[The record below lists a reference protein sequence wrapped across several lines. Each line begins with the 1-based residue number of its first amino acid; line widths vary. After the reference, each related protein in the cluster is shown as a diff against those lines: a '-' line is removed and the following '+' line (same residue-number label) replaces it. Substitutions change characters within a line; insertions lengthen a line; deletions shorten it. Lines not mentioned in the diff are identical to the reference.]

1 MTPDLDYATAADRLG
16 TSLDAKRARAV
27 GYLRSRGKYIVDA
40 DCNWR
45 PTKPE
50 ATDVQRTIVNAMAE
64 TSTQDCVRM
73 AMGVPSLLRR
83 QAA

>member
-1 MTPDLDYATAADRLG
+1 MTIDYITPADRLG
-16 TSLDAKRARAV
+16 TSLQAKRAAAIA
-27 GYLRSRGKYIVDA
+27 YLRSRGKYIVDA

-45 PTKPE
+45 PTN
-50 ATDVQRTIVNAMAE
+50 AANTDVQRTIVNAMAE
-64 TSTQDCVRM
+64 TITQDCVRQ

>member
-1 MTPDLDYATAADRLG
+1 MSPCLDHATPADRLG
-16 TSLDAKRARAV
+16 TSLEAKRAAAIR
-27 GYLRSRGKYIVDA
+27 YLRSRGKYIVDA

-50 ATDVQRTIVNAMAE
+50 ATDVQQTIVHAMTE
-64 TSTQDCVRM
+64 TINQDCVRF
-73 AMGVPSLLRR
+73 AMGVPSLMRA

>member
-1 MTPDLDYATAADRLG
+1 MIDHATPADRLG
-16 TSLDAKRARAV
+16 TSLACKRASAIA
-27 GYLRSRGKYIVDA
+27 YLRSRGKYIVDA

-50 ATDVQRTIVNAMAE
+50 ATDVKRTIVNAMAE
-64 TSTQDCVRM
+64 TITQDCQRY
-73 AMGVPSLLRR
+73 AAGVPSLMRR

>member
-1 MTPDLDYATAADRLG
+1 MTIDYISASDRLG
-16 TSLDAKRARAV
+16 TSLAAKRSAAIA
-27 GYLRSRGKYIVDA
+27 YLRSRGKYIVDA

-45 PTKPE
+45 PTSAA

-64 TSTQDCVRM
+64 TITQDCVRQ

>member
-1 MTPDLDYATAADRLG
+1 MTDYMTPADRLG
-16 TSLDAKRARAV
+16 TSLQAKRAQAIA
-27 GYLRSRGKYIVDA
+27 YLRSRGKYIVDA

-64 TSTQDCVRM
+64 TINADCVRL
-73 AMGVPSLLRR
+73 GVSSLLRR

>member
-1 MTPDLDYATAADRLG
+1 MTIDYISAADRLG
-16 TSLDAKRARAV
+16 TSLQAKRAAAIA
-27 GYLRSRGKYIVDA
+27 YLRSRGKYIVDA

-45 PTKPE
+45 PTN
-50 ATDVQRTIVNAMAE
+50 AANTDVQRTIVNAMAE
-64 TSTQDCVRM
+64 TITQDCVRQ

>member
-1 MTPDLDYATAADRLG
+1 MTPCHDHVTAADRLG
-16 TSLDAKRARAV
+16 ASLDAKRAAAIA
-27 GYLRSRGKYIVDA
+27 YLRSRGKYIVDA

-45 PTKPE
+45 PTN
-50 ATDVQRTIVNAMAE
+50 AANTSVQRTIVNAMAE
-64 TSTQDCVRM
+64 AINQDCARF

>member
-1 MTPDLDYATAADRLG
+1 MTDYATPADRLG
-16 TSLDAKRARAV
+16 TSLAAKRSAAIA
-27 GYLRSRGKYIVDA
+27 YLRSRGKYIVDA

-64 TSTQDCVRM
+64 SINQDCVRY
-73 AMGVPSLLRR
+73 AAGLPSLLRR

>member
-1 MTPDLDYATAADRLG
+1 MTDYMTSADRLG
-16 TSLDAKRARAV
+16 TSLQAKRAAAI

-45 PTKPE
+45 PTN
-50 ATDVQRTIVNAMAE
+50 AANTDVQRTIVHAMAE
-64 TSTQDCVRM
+64 TINQDCVRL
-73 AMGVPSLLRR
+73 GVPSLLRR

>member
-1 MTPDLDYATAADRLG
+1 MTIDYITPADRLG
-16 TSLDAKRARAV
+16 TSLQAKRAAAIA
-27 GYLRSRGKYIVDA
+27 YLRSRGKYIVDA

-45 PTKPE
+45 PTN
-50 ATDVQRTIVNAMAE
+50 AASTDVRRTMVSAQVE
-64 TSTQDCVRM
+64 TISQECGRM

>member
-1 MTPDLDYATAADRLG
+1 MTIDYITPQDRLG
-16 TSLDAKRARAV
+16 TSLAAKRAAAIA
-27 GYLRSRGKYIVDA
+27 YLRSRGKYIVDA

-45 PTKPE
+45 PTN
-50 ATDVQRTIVNAMAE
+50 AANTNVQRTIVNAMAE
-64 TSTQDCVRM
+64 TINQNCLRM